1 MAFINSKPDSSNV
14 AAMSNEQ
21 KQDMLKA
28 FATGSTIETIATM
41 MNLTVDEVTTFLNNR
56 VDEIAALKDFY
67 IKLYS
72 PVEEEINAIN
82 EKAVADNDKR
92 N

>member
-14 AAMSNEQ
+14 AAMSHEQ
-21 KQDMLKA
+21 KQDMLRA
-28 FATGSTIETIATM
+28 FVTGSTIETISASTG
-41 MNLTVDEVTTFLNNR
+41 LTKDEVTTFLNNR
-56 VDEIAALKDFY
+56 TDEIVALKDFY
-67 IKLYS
+67 TKMYS